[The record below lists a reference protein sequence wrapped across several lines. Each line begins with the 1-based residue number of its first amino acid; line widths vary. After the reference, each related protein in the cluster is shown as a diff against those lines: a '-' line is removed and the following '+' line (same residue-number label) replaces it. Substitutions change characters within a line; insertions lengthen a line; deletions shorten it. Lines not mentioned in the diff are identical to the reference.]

1 LVRHL
6 GTTSQP
12 MPNRPLWAEVSS
24 QRLLANYQKLRRIA
38 GGQADVM
45 PVVKANAYGHDVITC
60 APLLAGAGAEWLG
73 VTSTE
78 EAAAVRAVCTQP
90 RILVMSGIFPGEA
103 DTVISL
109 GLTPV
114 VWAPWHLDLLEE
126 AAAARGMP
134 PLSLAVHLEMDTG
147 MSRQGV
153 RVEEAA
159 EVLLR
164 FRPGSPLRLEG
175 VMTHFSAPESISTVR
190 PNAQLARFGTAL
202 NLILDRG
209 LRPAWVHAGNSSSVV
224 AGTDRHAL
232 MKMASQAGAR
242 LMLRPGLAL
251 YGYLD
256 RITQD
261 GLSWHGEPG
270 EGEAGF
276 APVLSWKTQ
285 VSSLRTLHAGETAGY
300 GNTFAA
306 SRETRL
312 ALLPV
317 GYADGLNRLLSNRG
331 YVLIRGRE
339 APIAGRVSMDQTV
352 VDVTD
357 IPAAAVGDEVVLLGS
372 QGVLSI
378 DAWDIADLTGSIP
391 WEVLCA
397 IGARVPR
404 RVVG

>member
-1 LVRHL
+1 
-6 GTTSQP
+6 
-12 MPNRPLWAEVSS
+12 MANRPVWAEVSG
-24 QRLLANYQKLRRIA
+24 QRLLANYQKLRRIT
-38 GGQADVM
+38 GGQADLM
-45 PVVKANAYGHDVITC
+45 AVVKANAYGHDVLTC

-78 EAAAVRAVCTQP
+78 EAAAVRAVCPQP

-114 VWAPWHLDLLEE
+114 VWTPWHLDLLEN
-126 AAAARGMP
+126 AAAARGMAP
-134 PLSLAVHLEMDTG
+134 TSLAVHLEIDTG

-153 RVEEAA
+153 RVDEAGKL
-159 EVLLR
+159 LLR
-164 FRPGSPLRLEG
+164 FHAGSPLRLEG
-175 VMTHFSAPESISTVR
+175 VMTHFSAPETISTVH
-190 PNAQLARFGTAL
+190 PNAQLARFETAL
-202 NLILDRG
+202 NLILERG
-209 LRPAWVHAGNSSSVV
+209 LQPQWVHAGNSSTLV
-224 AGTDRHAL
+224 AGSDRLAL
-232 MKMASQAGAR
+232 MEMASRAGAR

-256 RITQD
+256 RITRD
-261 GLSWHGEPG
+261 GLSWDGEAGDGEPG
-270 EGEAGF
+270 LN
-276 APVLSWKTQ
+276 PVLSWKTQ
-285 VSSLRTLHAGETAGY
+285 VTSLLTIHAGETSGY
-300 GNTFAA
+300 GNTFVA
-306 SRETRL
+306 SRESRL

-331 YVLIRGRE
+331 YVLIQSQE

-357 IPAAAVGDEVVLLGS
+357 IPATAVGDEVVLLGS
-372 QGVLSI
+372 QGDLSI

-397 IGARVPR
+397 ISARVPR
-404 RVVG
+404 RFVE